1 MSKKTL
7 AKFIYDKLIE
17 AKWPGLILDE
27 EKQKITAIDNKI
39 LIILKNEYH
48 LNFYWYSLDEN
59 KYSLR
64 ETYSEIIFPK
74 NLNIRNMLYF
84 KRNGSYKLFNERQF
98 KKIINPFNRT
108 VTKIKI
114 NSRYKKLKFYKDTLL
129 LPTSLFTK
137 AIKDATYV
145 YTISSTYKNSVENY
159 LSNVKSHNYSN
170 NVKKRTTYVEK
181 GEFDFLVNRL
191 YLKTKRSKKDFLN
204 YFNEEDTKS
213 IEKLI
218 TELLKFDVL
227 SDEFLR
233 RLDNYFIKERLE
245 SIIKLGKQIL
255 SLRSTNLNTTAARYI
270 INKIGMDQVDQLE
283 SIWQKY
289 FEKNLLYLIF
299 TYKKIYPKVEL
310 KNIEGDKK
318 YPDFIGINHFN
329 GLDIIEI
336 KTHLKN
342 ILVWDSSHQN
352 FYFSSEMS
360 KAIVQTT
367 NYMDAIVQQ
376 RFNIAED
383 KEKITQF
390 TDEENLYHPRGII
403 VISSEGKLSSKTN
416 ENEKLK
422 RDFTKLRSSLQNIE
436 ILTFD
441 EIINIATEYI
451 KNIIPKIDERQN

>member
-1 MSKKTL
+1 MNMSKKTI
-7 AKFIYDKLIE
+7 AKFIYDKLTE
-17 AKWPGLILDE
+17 AKWPGLILNE
-27 EKQKITAIDNKI
+27 EKQKITAINNEI
-39 LIILKNEYH
+39 LFLRKNEYH
-48 LNFYWYSLDEN
+48 LNFYWYSLVEN

-64 ETYSEIIFPK
+64 ETYSEVIFPQ
-74 NLNIRNMLYF
+74 NFNIRNALYF
-84 KRNGSYKLFNERQF
+84 KRNGSYKLLNERQF

-108 VTKIKI
+108 VTILKIKG
-114 NSRYKKLKFYKDTLL
+114 NYKKLKFYKKILL
-129 LPTSLFTK
+129 LPSNLFTK
-137 AIKDATYV
+137 AIKDAKYV
-145 YTISSTYKNSVENY
+145 YLISSSYKNSVENY

-170 NVKKRTTYVEK
+170 NVKKRTTYIEK
-181 GEFDFLVNRL
+181 GEFNFLVNRL
-191 YLKTKRSKKDFLN
+191 YLKSKRNKKDFLN
-204 YFNEEDTKS
+204 YFNDDDMKS

-218 TELLKFDVL
+218 TELLRFNVL
-227 SDEFLR
+227 SNDFLR
-233 RLDNYFIKERLE
+233 RLDDYFIKERLE
-245 SIIKLGKQIL
+245 NIIKLGKQIL
-255 SLRSTNLNTTAARYI
+255 SLGSTNLNTTVAKNVI
-270 INKIGMDQVDQLE
+270 SKIGLNQVDQLE

-310 KNIEGDKK
+310 KDIEGDKK

-376 RFNIAED
+376 RFNIPED

-403 VISSEGKLSSKTN
+403 VISSEGKLTTKTN
-416 ENEKLK
+416 EKEKLK

-441 EIINIATEYI
+441 EIINIADEYI
-451 KNIIPKIDERQN
+451 KNIIPKID